1 MWLTFNQ
8 TLDTLHT
15 SFPRALVPYLP
26 DLLSAS
32 LEHLRV
38 LYPIFSTYCL
48 SASESAPSTSE
59 DETLELPQ
67 LLCPIIDLLAAVV
80 RGGRA
85 RDWVVY
91 ENILPLVSSIFAF
104 VQMTDED
111 VKVPILNSFHQSSLA
126 F

>member
-1 MWLTFNQ
+1 MKQ

-38 LYPIFSTYCL
+38 LYPIFSTYYL
-48 SASESAPSTSE
+48 SATESAPSTSE

-85 RDWVVY
+85 REWVVH

-111 VKVPILNSFHQSSLA
+111 VNVPVLNLFHQSSL
-126 F
+126 FS